1 MLKWG
6 FGYSQVSDYGASCQE
21 KKKKANAIVGLVSY
35 LYALI
40 VEALC
45 QRATAQTVTE
55 QCLIERDRKKGRGAF
70 QAFHV
75 LTYRGVMSVCH
86 LFRHLY

>member
-1 MLKWG
+1 MHLNLKPFPVLKWG
-6 FGYSQVSDYGASCQE
+6 FGYSQVSDYSASSQE
-21 KKKKANAIVGLVSY
+21 KKKNAKAIVGLVSY
-35 LYALI
+35 LCVLI

-70 QAFHV
+70 QAFH
-75 LTYRGVMSVCH
+75 MC
-86 LFRHLY
+86 